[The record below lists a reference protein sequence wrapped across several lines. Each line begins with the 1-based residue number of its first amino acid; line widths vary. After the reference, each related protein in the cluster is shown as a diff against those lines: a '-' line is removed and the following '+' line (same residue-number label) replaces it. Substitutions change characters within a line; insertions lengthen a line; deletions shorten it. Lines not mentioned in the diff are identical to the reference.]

1 MAEEKW
7 EYCELSLVGSNA
19 LIIYY
24 AAGAKMIHY
33 EVYGDSPKSK
43 TDYPFGKA
51 AALLGAASWELVSVQ
66 FKDYENVGGSLRAGS
81 KTAFFKRRA
90 VEDRRVNELKL
101 EE

>member
-24 AAGAKMIHY
+24 TATAKMIHY

-51 AALLGAASWELVSVQ
+51 SALLGAAGWELASVQ
-66 FKDYENVGGSLRAGS
+66 FKDYENVAGALRAGA

-90 VEDRRVNELKL
+90 VEGRPINELKL
-101 EE
+101 EK

>member
-1 MAEEKW
+1 MAGEKW

-24 AAGAKMIHY
+24 TAAAKMIHY

-43 TDYPFGKA
+43 TDYTFGKA
-51 AALLGAASWELVSVQ
+51 AALLGEAGWEMVSVQ
-66 FKDYENVGGSLRAGS
+66 FKDYENAGGALRAGA

-90 VEDRRVNELKL
+90 MEGRPINELKL
-101 EE
+101 ER